1 MDTLTPQRWD
11 LEYPVMTKTI
21 LAAATLA
28 LLASSAA
35 YAADVYQPEPQPV
48 YVDAPEVA
56 VAEASGWYLRGDLGY
71 NFNKLR
77 GAKFFQGSND
87 TEANFTT
94 ASIKD
99 SFWVGGGVGYQV
111 NSYLRTDLTF
121 DYMFKSDFKGSTSG
135 TCGDGVGNPFVACSS
150 SDVAAM
156 RAYTLMANAYVDL
169 GTYAYFTPY
178 IGGGIGGS
186 YVKWDKLRNTICDD
200 PYSGGCYSEEHGG
213 KGSWRFAYQLMAGAS
228 IDVTCNV
235 KADLGYRFRHTMGG
249 DMFGYASNG
258 GPGYDKGFYSHSV
271 HAGARYVFGGCETP
285 VAYEPPPELPV
296 YK

>member
-1 MDTLTPQRWD
+1 
-11 LEYPVMTKTI
+11 MTKSI
-21 LAAATLA
+21 LAAAAVA

-35 YAADVYQPEPQPV
+35 YAADVYQAEPQPA

-71 NFNKLR
+71 SFNKLR
-77 GAKFFQGSND
+77 GARYFQGSND
-87 TEANFTT
+87 NEVDFTT

-121 DYMFKSDFKGSTSG
+121 DYMLKSDFDGSTTGS
-135 TCGDGVGNPFVACSS
+135 CGVSVACTS
-150 SDVAAM
+150 SDLSAM

-186 YVKWDKLRNTICDD
+186 YVKWDNLRNTSCADDGSGCDD
-200 PYSGGCYSEEHGG
+200 TVEHGG
-213 KGSWRFAYQLMAGAS
+213 RGSWRFAYQLMAGAS

-235 KADLGYRFRHTMGG
+235 KADVGYRFRHTAGG
-249 DMFGYASNG
+249 DMFGYNLGG
-258 GPGYDKGFYSHSV
+258 GPGSDKGFYSHSV
-271 HAGARYVFGGCETP
+271 HAGARYLFGGCETP

>member
-1 MDTLTPQRWD
+1 
-11 LEYPVMTKTI
+11 MTKTI
-21 LAAATLA
+21 FAVATAA

-56 VAEASGWYLRGDLGY
+56 VSEASGWYLRGDLGY
-71 NFNKLR
+71 SFNKLR
-77 GAKFFQGSND
+77 GANYFQGSNGNQVD
-87 TEANFTT
+87 FATS
-94 ASIKD
+94 SIKD
-99 SFWVGGGVGYQV
+99 SFWVGGGVGYQI

-121 DYMFKSDFKGSTSG
+121 DYLTKADFNGSTRG
-135 TCGDGVGNPFVACSS
+135 TCGFSATPCTS
-150 SDVAAM
+150 SDVSSM

-186 YVKWDKLRNTICDD
+186 YVKWDKLRNTSCADNGTGCDATV
-200 PYSGGCYSEEHGG
+200 EHHGA
-213 KGSWRFAYQLMAGAS
+213 GSWRFAYQLMAGAS

-235 KADLGYRFRHTMGG
+235 KADVGYRFRHTAGG
-249 DMFGYASNG
+249 DMFGYALNG
-258 GPGYDKGFYSHSV
+258 GPGYDKGFHSHSL

-285 VAYEPPPELPV
+285 VAYQPPVELPV

>member
-1 MDTLTPQRWD
+1 
-11 LEYPVMTKTI
+11 MTKTI
-21 LAAATLA
+21 LAVATAA

-56 VAEASGWYLRGDLGY
+56 VSEASGWYLRGDLGY
-71 NFNKLR
+71 SFNKMR
-77 GAKFFQGSND
+77 GAKYFQGGNGNQVDFATS
-87 TEANFTT
+87 
-94 ASIKD
+94 SIKD
-99 SFWVGGGVGYQV
+99 SFWVGGGVGYQI

-121 DYMFKSDFKGSTSG
+121 DYLTKADFNGSTRG
-135 TCGDGVGNPFVACSS
+135 ECGFSATPCTS
-150 SDVAAM
+150 SDVSSM

-186 YVKWDKLRNTICDD
+186 YVKWDKLRNTSCADNGTGCDATV
-200 PYSGGCYSEEHGG
+200 EHHGA
-213 KGSWRFAYQLMAGAS
+213 GSWRFAYQLMAGAS

-235 KADLGYRFRHTMGG
+235 KADLGYRFRHTAGG
-249 DMFGYASNG
+249 DMFGYALNG
-258 GPGYDKGFYSHSV
+258 GPGYDKGFHSHSL

-285 VAYEPPPELPV
+285 VAYQPPVELPV

>member
-1 MDTLTPQRWD
+1 MSGVDTLTPQRWD

-77 GAKFFQGSND
+77 GAKFFQGGSSAD
-87 TEANFTT
+87 EASFTT
-94 ASIKD
+94 SSIKD

-121 DYMFKSDFKGSTSG
+121 DYMFKSDFKGSTTGS
-135 TCGDGVGNPFVACSS
+135 CGVAVACTST
-150 SDVAAM
+150 DLAALK
-156 RAYTLMANAYVDL
+156 AYTLMANAYVDL

-186 YVKWDKLRNTICDD
+186 YVKWDKLRNTSCETADPTNCDD
-200 PYSGGCYSEEHGG
+200 TVEHGG

-249 DMFGYASNG
+249 DMFGYASSG

>member
-1 MDTLTPQRWD
+1 
-11 LEYPVMTKTI
+11 MTKTI
-21 LAAATLA
+21 LAATTAA

-35 YAADVYQPEPQPV
+35 FAADVYQPEPQPA

-56 VAEASGWYLRGDLGY
+56 VSEASGWYLRGDLGY
-71 NFNKLR
+71 SFNKMR
-77 GAKFFQGSND
+77 GAKFFQGGNETD
-87 TEANFTT
+87 ADFTT

-99 SFWVGGGVGYQV
+99 NFWVGGGVGYQI
-111 NSYLRTDLTF
+111 NNYLRTDLTF

-135 TCGDGVGNPFVACSS
+135 ECGAGPGIPCTS
-150 SDVAAM
+150 SDYSAM

-178 IGGGIGGS
+178 VGGGIGGS
-186 YVKWDKLRNTICDD
+186 YVKWDKLRNTSCETADPTNCDD
-200 PYSGGCYSEEHGG
+200 TVEHGG

-235 KADLGYRFRHTMGG
+235 KADVGYRFRHTAGG
-249 DMFGYASNG
+249 DMFGFSTG
-258 GPGYDKGFYSHSV
+258 SGPGYDKGFYSHSV
-271 HAGARYVFGGCETP
+271 HAGARYVFGGCEQP
-285 VAYEPPPELPV
+285 VAYEPPPSLPV

>member
-1 MDTLTPQRWD
+1 
-11 LEYPVMTKTI
+11 MTKTI
-21 LAAATLA
+21 LTVAAAA

-35 YAADVYQPEPQPV
+35 YAADVYQPEPQPA
-48 YVDAPEVA
+48 YIDAPEVA
-56 VAEASGWYLRGDLGY
+56 VAETSGWYLRGDLGY

-77 GAKFFQGSND
+77 GAKFFQGSNAD
-87 TEANFTT
+87 EASFTT
-94 ASIKD
+94 SSIKD
-99 SFWVGGGVGYQV
+99 SFWVGAGVGYQV
-111 NSYLRTDLTF
+111 NSHLRTDLTF
-121 DYMFKSDFKGSTSG
+121 DYMFKSDFKGST
-135 TCGDGVGNPFVACSS
+135 VGGGAGGGSACAVACTSEDLS
-150 SDVAAM
+150 TL
-156 RAYTLMANAYVDL
+156 RAYTLMANAYIDL

-178 IGGGIGGS
+178 VGGGIGGS
-186 YVKWDKLRNTICDD
+186 YVKWDKLRNTSCADDGSGCDTTV
-200 PYSGGCYSEEHGG
+200 EHGG

-285 VAYEPPPELPV
+285 VAYEPPVELPV

>member
-1 MDTLTPQRWD
+1 
-11 LEYPVMTKTI
+11 MTKTI
-21 LAAATLA
+21 LAAATAA

-71 NFNKLR
+71 SFNKLR
-77 GAKFFQGSND
+77 GANYFQGSND
-87 TEANFTT
+87 NMVDFATS
-94 ASIKD
+94 SIKD
-99 SFWVGGGVGYQV
+99 SFWLGAGVGYQI
-111 NSYLRTDLTF
+111 NSYLRSDLTF
-121 DYMFKSDFKGSTSG
+121 DYLFDSEFTGSTRGS
-135 TCGDGVGNPFVACSS
+135 CGVATACTSRDITS
-150 SDVAAM
+150 M

-186 YVKWDKLRNTICDD
+186 YVKWDKLRNTSCSDSDPSDCDATV
-200 PYSGGCYSEEHGG
+200 EHEG

-235 KADLGYRFRHTMGG
+235 KADVGYRFRHTAGG
-249 DMFGYASNG
+249 DMFGYALNG
-258 GPGYDKGFYSHSV
+258 GPGYDKGFTSHSL

>member
-1 MDTLTPQRWD
+1 
-11 LEYPVMTKTI
+11 MTKTI
-21 LAAATLA
+21 LAVATAA

-56 VAEASGWYLRGDLGY
+56 VSEASGWYLRGDLGY
-71 NFNKLR
+71 SFNKRR
-77 GAKFFQGSND
+77 GANYFQGSNGNQVD
-87 TEANFTT
+87 FATS
-94 ASIKD
+94 SIKD
-99 SFWVGGGVGYQV
+99 SFWVGGGVGYQI

-121 DYMFKSDFKGSTSG
+121 DYLTKADFNGSTRG
-135 TCGDGVGNPFVACSS
+135 ECGFSATPCTS
-150 SDVAAM
+150 SDVSSM

-186 YVKWDKLRNTICDD
+186 YVKWDKLRNTSCADNGTGCDATV
-200 PYSGGCYSEEHGG
+200 EHHGA
-213 KGSWRFAYQLMAGAS
+213 GSWRFAYQLMAGAS

-235 KADLGYRFRHTMGG
+235 KADVGYRFRHTAGG
-249 DMFGYASNG
+249 DMFGYALNG
-258 GPGYDKGFYSHSV
+258 GPGYDKGFHSHSL

-285 VAYEPPPELPV
+285 VAYQPPVELPV

>member
-1 MDTLTPQRWD
+1 
-11 LEYPVMTKTI
+11 MTKTI

-71 NFNKLR
+71 SFNKMR
-77 GAKFFQGSND
+77 GAKFFQGGNSGD
-87 TEANFTT
+87 EANFTT

-111 NSYLRTDLTF
+111 NNYLRTDLTF
-121 DYMFKSDFKGSTSG
+121 DYMFKSDFRGST
-135 TCGDGVGNPFVACSS
+135 VGGGAGGASACAVACTSEDLS
-150 SDVAAM
+150 AL
-156 RAYTLMANAYVDL
+156 RAYTLMANAYIDL

-186 YVKWDKLRNTICDD
+186 YIKWDKLRNTSCADDGSGCDD
-200 PYSGGCYSEEHGG
+200 TVEHGG

>member
-1 MDTLTPQRWD
+1 
-11 LEYPVMTKTI
+11 MTKTI
-21 LAAATLA
+21 LAVATAA

-56 VAEASGWYLRGDLGY
+56 VAEASVWYLRGDLGY
-71 NFNKLR
+71 SFNKLR
-77 GAKFFQGSND
+77 GANYFQGSNNNQVEFA
-87 TEANFTT
+87 TS
-94 ASIKD
+94 SIKD
-99 SFWVGGGVGYQV
+99 SFWVGGGVGYQI

-121 DYMFKSDFKGSTSG
+121 DYLTKADFNGSTRGS
-135 TCGDGVGNPFVACSS
+135 CGVSTACTSR
-150 SDVAAM
+150 DVTAM

-186 YVKWDKLRNTICDD
+186 YVKWDKLRNTSCADSNSSNCDTTV
-200 PYSGGCYSEEHGG
+200 EHEG

-235 KADLGYRFRHTMGG
+235 KADVGYRFRHTAGG
-249 DMFGYASNG
+249 DMFGYALNG
-258 GPGYDKGFYSHSV
+258 GPGYDKGFNSHSV

-285 VAYEPPPELPV
+285 VAYQPPAELPV

>member
-1 MDTLTPQRWD
+1 
-11 LEYPVMTKTI
+11 MTKTF
-21 LAAATLA
+21 LAAAMAA

-35 YAADVYQPEPQPV
+35 YAADVYQPEPQPA
-48 YVDAPEVA
+48 YVEAPEVA

-77 GAKFFQGSND
+77 GTKFFQGSNAD
-87 TEANFTT
+87 EASFTT
-94 ASIKD
+94 SSIKD

-121 DYMFKSDFKGSTSG
+121 DYMLKSDFRGST
-135 TCGDGVGNPFVACSS
+135 VGGGAAFGACVTACTSEDLS
-150 SDVAAM
+150 AL

-186 YVKWDKLRNTICDD
+186 YVKWDKLRNTSCADDGSGCDD
-200 PYSGGCYSEEHGG
+200 TVEHGG

-285 VAYEPPPELPV
+285 VAYEPPVELPV

>member
-1 MDTLTPQRWD
+1 
-11 LEYPVMTKTI
+11 MTKTI
-21 LAAATLA
+21 LTVAAAE

-35 YAADVYQPEPQPV
+35 YAADVYQPEPQPA
-48 YVDAPEVA
+48 YIDAPEVA

-77 GAKFFQGSND
+77 GAKFFQGSNAD
-87 TEANFTT
+87 EASFTT
-94 ASIKD
+94 SSIKD
-99 SFWVGGGVGYQV
+99 SFWVGAGVGYQV
-111 NSYLRTDLTF
+111 NSHLRTDLTF
-121 DYMFKSDFKGSTSG
+121 DYMFKSDFKGST
-135 TCGDGVGNPFVACSS
+135 VGGGAGGGGACAVACTSEDLS
-150 SDVAAM
+150 TL
-156 RAYTLMANAYVDL
+156 RAYTLMANAYIDL

-178 IGGGIGGS
+178 VGGGIGGS
-186 YVKWDKLRNTICDD
+186 YVKWDKLRNTSCADDGSGCDTTV
-200 PYSGGCYSEEHGG
+200 EHGG

-285 VAYEPPPELPV
+285 IAYEPPVELPV